1 MKSAWYKQVF
11 SKCELPSPKSDRD
24 PGIVLGIGTPNP
36 NSGYRP
42 HLLPSMSSQGG
53 DDSGAG
59 GLAGPQHS
67 VLSD

>member
-24 PGIVLGIGTPNP
+24 LGIVLGIGTPTP
-36 NSGYRP
+36 NRGYRP
-42 HLLPSMSSQGG
+42 HLLPSQGG

-59 GLAGPQHS
+59 GLAGP
-67 VLSD
+67 